1 MRLYTRRQPAWSI
14 ENVDTITIEV
24 EMPQVITLEGLPEP
38 VAKALI
44 ETVNNLKNS
53 YEAESPTASIPLEHT
68 AAEKFQSLREFIATL
83 PPMPVLSDEA
93 LRRENMYAED
103 EEGR

>member
-1 MRLYTRRQPAWSI
+1 MRLYTRRQATWSI

-24 EMPQVITLEGLPEP
+24 EMPHVITLEGLPEP

-53 YEAESPTASIPLEHT
+53 YRIPTVDPTLSNKTVEGAEQEWD
-68 AAEKFQSLREFIATL
+68 EFLDTL
-83 PPMPVLSDEA
+83 PVMPSLSDEA
-93 LRRENMYAED
+93 LRRESMYARETD
-103 EEGR
+103 PE